1 MKSIKLHI
9 TLILFIIASTIFA
22 QEDVKKWELNGYITN
37 MQSVQF
43 EDIKG
48 IWLNDNLINNRL
60 DFNWY
65 PNDKWRFNLGLRN
78 RIFTGESVKLVPDYD
93 ELLLNSEQGWMD
105 LSRNVIN
112 EQSIILNMGIDRIY
126 LQYETGNFSATLG
139 RQRINWGKNYVWN
152 PNDLFNAYSFF
163 DFDYPEKP
171 GSDAIRL
178 QYYTGMASSVELA
191 AKISSFNSDTIS
203 NKEEEKITIGALWRF
218 NKWNYDFQILAG
230 IFEDDELAIGGGWS
244 GAIKSLDFK
253 GEATY
258 LHPNDNMSDT
268 SGQFIASVSLGYM
281 FPNSLNL
288 QFEFLYTDIP
298 ADGINS
304 FYQYYYQPLSVK
316 TLSFTQYNI
325 FGQIGFQITP
335 LLTANIAGMYY
346 PKIKGYFF
354 GPTFDYSFTDNLFA
368 SIVIQTF
375 SGESPDP
382 VTGEIVRNDATF
394 AYLRLKW
401 SF

>member
-1 MKSIKLHI
+1 MKSIKVHI
-9 TLILFIIASTIFA
+9 TLILLLVFVKAFA
-22 QEDVKKWELNGYITN
+22 QEELKKWELNGYVTN

-48 IWLNDNLINNRL
+48 VWLNDNLINNRFN
-60 DFNWY
+60 FNWY
-65 PNDKWRFNLGLRN
+65 PNDKFKFNLGLRN
-78 RIFTGESVKLVPDYD
+78 RIFTGESVKLVSAYD
-93 ELLLNSEQGWMD
+93 ELLLNSEQGLMD

-112 EQSIILNMGIDRIY
+112 EQSIIMNMGIDRIY

-139 RQRINWGKNYVWN
+139 RQRINWGKSYVWN
-152 PNDLFNAYSFF
+152 PNDLFNTYSFF

-191 AKISSFNSDTIS
+191 AKIGLATVDTVR
-203 NKEEEKITIGALWRF
+203 NKEEENITIGALWRF
-218 NKWNYDFQILAG
+218 NKLNYDFQLLAG
-230 IFEDDELAIGGGWS
+230 LLENDEFTVGGGWS
-244 GAIKSLDFK
+244 GAIKSFDFK
-253 GEATY
+253 GEITY
-258 LHPNDNMSDT
+258 LHPRDNMSDT
-268 SGQFIASVSLGYM
+268 SGQFIASVSLAYM
-281 FPNSLNL
+281 FPNTLNL
-288 QFEFLYTDIP
+288 QFEFLYSDIP

-316 TLSFTQYNI
+316 TLSFTEYNL
-325 FGQIGFQITP
+325 FGQVGFQITP
-335 LLTANIAGMYY
+335 LLTANFAGMYY
-346 PKIKGYFF
+346 PKIKGYFL
-354 GPTFDYSFTDNLFA
+354 GPSFDYSFTDNLFA
-368 SIVIQTF
+368 SIVLQTF

-382 VTGEIVRNDATF
+382 VTGVISRNDATF

>member
-1 MKSIKLHI
+1 MKIIKLHI
-9 TLILFIIASTIFA
+9 LLIILLVTTIAFS
-22 QEDVKKWELNGYITN
+22 QEELKKWELNGYVTN

-43 EDIKG
+43 EEIKG
-48 IWLNDNLINNRL
+48 VWLNDNLIDNRL
-60 DFNWY
+60 NFNWY
-65 PNDKWRFNLGLRN
+65 PNNKWRFNLGLRN
-78 RIFTGESVKLVPDYD
+78 RVFTGESVKLIPNYD
-93 ELLLNSEQGWMD
+93 ELLLNAEQGWMN

-112 EQSIILNMGIDRIY
+112 EESVILNMGIDRIY

-178 QYYTGMASSVELA
+178 QYYTGMASSIELA
-191 AKISSFNSDTIS
+191 AKISSFTVDTLT
-203 NKEEEKITIGALWRF
+203 NKEEERITIAALWRF
-218 NKWNYDFQILAG
+218 NKWNYDFQLLTG
-230 IFEDDELAIGGGWS
+230 IFEDNELAIGAGWS

-253 GEATY
+253 GELTY
-258 LHPNDNMSDT
+258 LYPFNNLVSVT
-268 SGQFIASVSLGYM
+268 EQFIASVSLGYM
-281 FPNSLNL
+281 FPNTLNL

-298 ADGINS
+298 SDGINS

-316 TLSFTQYNI
+316 TLSFTEYNL
-325 FGQIGFQITP
+325 FGQLGFNISP
-335 LLTANIAGMYY
+335 LLTANFAGMYY

-354 GPTFDYSFTDNLFA
+354 GPSFDYSFTDNLFS

-382 VTGEIVRNDATF
+382 ITGETIRNDATF

>member
-1 MKSIKLHI
+1 MKHKIYLLL
-9 TLILFIIASTIFA
+9 TTILFTINTFA
-22 QEDVKKWELNGYITN
+22 QEEEKNWELNGYVTN

-43 EDIKG
+43 EDVNG
-48 IWLNDNLINNRL
+48 VWLNDNLINNRL
-60 DFNWY
+60 NFNWY
-65 PNDKWRFNLGLRN
+65 PNEKWKFNLGLRN
-78 RIFTGESVKLVPDYD
+78 RIFTGESIKLIPDYG
-93 ELLLNSEQGWMD
+93 ELLIKSEQGWMD

-139 RQRINWGKNYVWN
+139 RQRINWGKSYVWN

-163 DFDYPEKP
+163 DFDYPERP
-171 GSDAIRL
+171 GADAIRL

-191 AKISSFNSDTIS
+191 AKVSSFIVDTIT
-203 NKEEEKITIGALWRF
+203 NKEEERITIGALWRF
-218 NKWNYDFQILAG
+218 NKLNYDFQLLAG
-230 IFEDDELAIGGGWS
+230 LLEGDELAIGGGWS
-244 GAIKSLDFK
+244 GAIKSFDFK
-253 GEATY
+253 GELTY
-258 LHPNDNMSDT
+258 LHPKDNMSDS

-281 FPNSLNL
+281 FPNTLNL

-298 ADGINS
+298 ADGINT

-316 TLSFTQYNI
+316 TLSFTEYNI
-325 FGQIGFQITP
+325 FGQVGFQVTP
-335 LLTANIAGMYY
+335 LLSANFAGMYY

-354 GPTFDYSFTDNLFA
+354 GPSFDYSFTDNLFT
-368 SIVIQTF
+368 SVVVQIF
-375 SGESPDP
+375 SGEAPDP
-382 VTGEIVRNDATF
+382 VTGEMVRNDATF